1 MIRMIFASS
10 WVMALAALRDRTA
23 LLMTFVL
30 PAALFVVFAAIFSG
44 ATGKELKLKVGLLDL
59 AKTENT
65 LRFVAAIDAEPSLR
79 IVQSTAGSEAAMI
92 DDVRRGNVDVGLI
105 LRGDLARRP
114 DQGPPPILV
123 IEDATRP
130 LAAAIMIGQAQRTLN
145 EKLPNVALA
154 RILADVEASGAIAKD
169 EREFLDAAFKKQQA
183 EKSESG
189 FSFARIVETQSTE
202 PGARQGNVLYY
213 AGAVVAVFLLFAASH
228 GALTLIDERDS
239 GISQRLT
246 MGRGGMAAVVT
257 GKFAFLIVQGT
268 IQALIVFAVAW
279 FLFSATFDLS
289 RLAFWLGTCLIAAS
303 AAAAIGLGIV
313 AVCKSRKQSESAT
326 TFAVLLVSAIG
337 GSMVPRYLMPP
348 WMQEIGW
355 FTPNAW
361 MIQAFEASVRSGGST
376 GAVLQAWGVLIA
388 IAASGLAVAIVF
400 SIRRTRYSW
409 APAA

>member
-10 WVMALAALRDRTA
+10 WVMALAALRDRTN
-23 LLMTFVL
+23 LLMTFAL

-59 AKTENT
+59 ARTENT
-65 LRFVAAIDAEPSLR
+65 LRFATAIEAEPSLR
-79 IVQSTAGSEAAMI
+79 VVPSGAGSEAAMT
-92 DDVRRGNVDVGLI
+92 DDVRRGNVDVGLV

-154 RILADVEASGAIAKD
+154 RILADVEASGAIASD

-213 AGAVVAVFLLFAASH
+213 AGAVVAVFLMFAASH
-228 GALTLIDERDS
+228 GALTLIDERES

-246 MGRGGMAAVVT
+246 MGRGGMAAVVA
-257 GKFAFLIVQGT
+257 GKFAFLIVQGMM
-268 IQALIVFAVAW
+268 QALIVFAVAW
-279 FLFSATFDLS
+279 FMFGATFDLS
-289 RLAFWLGTCLIAAS
+289 RLAFWLGSCLIAAS

-313 AVCKSRKQSESAT
+313 AVCKSRQQAESAT
-326 TFAVLLVSAIG
+326 TFAVLFLSAIG

-348 WMQEIGW
+348 WMQDVGW

-361 MIQAFEASVRSGGST
+361 MIQAFEASTRSGGST
-376 GAVLQAWGVLIA
+376 AAVLQAWGVLMA
-388 IAASGLAVAIVF
+388 ITVVGLAVAIMF

>member
-65 LRFVAAIDAEPSLR
+65 LRFVAAIEAEPSLR
-79 IVQSTAGSEAAMI
+79 IVQSAAGSEAAMT

-114 DQGPPPILV
+114 DEGPPPILV

-189 FSFARIVETQSTE
+189 FSFARIVETRLTE

-228 GALTLIDERDS
+228 GALRIDDLLAEPGAADVAPHWDDAAGQPPPLRSCLALPVLARS
-239 GISQRLT
+239 G
-246 MGRGGMAAVVT
+246 
-257 GKFAFLIVQGT
+257 
-268 IQALIVFAVAW
+268 ALIGSL
-279 FLFSATFDLS
+279 FLGHSQPGMFSARS
-289 RLAFWLGTCLIAAS
+289 ERIVG
-303 AAAAIGLGIV
+303 GIV
-313 AVCKSRKQSESAT
+313 A
-326 TFAVLLVSAIG
+326 
-337 GSMVPRYLMPP
+337 
-348 WMQEIGW
+348 
-355 FTPNAW
+355 
-361 MIQAFEASVRSGGST
+361 QA
-376 GAVLQAWGVLIA
+376 
-388 IAASGLAVAIVF
+388 AVAIDNTRMYEAAQQAAEERKALLD
-400 SIRRTRYSW
+400 SERSARTEPN
-409 APAA
+409 APTR

>member
-1 MIRMIFASS
+1 MIFAST
-10 WVMALAALRDRTA
+10 WVMALATLRDRTA
-23 LLMTFVL
+23 LFMTFVL

-44 ATGKELKLKVGLLDL
+44 ATGKDLKLKIGLLDE
-59 AKTENT
+59 ARTET
-65 LRFVAAIDAEPSLR
+65 TRRFVEALQAEPSLR
-79 IVQSTAGSEAAMI
+79 VVGTDLNSEAEMTDA
-92 DDVRRGNVDVGLI
+92 VRRGYVDVGLV

-130 LAAAIMIGQAQRTLN
+130 LATAIVIGQAQRTLN

-154 RILADVEASGAIAKD
+154 RILADVEASGAIAAD
-169 EREFLDAAFKKQQA
+169 EREFLDAAFKKQEA
-183 EKSESG
+183 EKSSSG
-189 FSFARIVETQSTE
+189 FSFARIVETRSTDAG
-202 PGARQGNVLYY
+202 PKHGNVLYY

-228 GALTLIDERDS
+228 GALTLIDERDG

-246 MGRGGMAAVVT
+246 LGRGGMAAVVT
-257 GKFAFLIVQGT
+257 GKFAFLIVQGAVQT
-268 IQALIVFAVAW
+268 LIIFAVAW
-279 FLFSATFDLS
+279 FGFRATFDLS
-289 RLAFWLGTCLIAAS
+289 RLTFWLFTSLIASS
-303 AAAAIGLGIV
+303 AAAAIALGIV
-313 AVCKSRKQSESAT
+313 AVCKSRRQAESAT
-326 TFAVLLVSAIG
+326 TFVVLLFSAIG

-361 MIQAFEASVRSGGST
+361 IIQAFEDSVRSGSSS
-376 GAVLQAWGVLIA
+376 GAMLQAWGVLTA
-388 IAASGLAVAIVF
+388 ISIVSLAVAIVF